1 MSDNTEM
8 EHVAIVRAS
17 NPPSPKAMAAP
28 SSPPS
33 FPISSPSHPSP
44 KTSKALQLRRR
55 GALGYALSPL
65 VQHFGPASRLL
76 VPSTN
81 KMITSLDISLCTQPR
96 FILDFCSEEGRQSV
110 KKWYENQG
118 LHTRFTLLEYRKD
131 KEGQFKHEFIVA
143 WLNNTTL
150 CRFDRRARDGER
162 GNALCDE
169 GALAEDSAHVLSTFE
184 TEYKQLLEQTE
195 VLVSVKLPRGE
206 DLGTILAVCEGI
218 QTHAKASAYNL
229 MRYNCYFFSWMIISA
244 IARRTC
250 NWDTVA
256 LQLSEESWHN
266 IVQTSLAH
274 SFQALEPGPVAT
286 RWTKSLPRLSNI
298 FTKTYERLQSKTTI
312 LPTAPDVRRF
322 QIQLKSNYRDVL
334 GIVMQVLSKL
344 LLRTQV
350 GSTLEKELRRVSSE
364 PVFLAKCAAAEES
377 AVVSILESAHRIL
390 VRTIHG
396 NVFLLQWKQAL
407 AGLHSNISPIVEIAS
422 ANAARRLV
430 DEPLEDLWK
439 SSWAET
445 WEAKQYTSDVPSPGL
460 FSHLRCRDAEDV
472 LKKEWN
478 AIGSRAM
485 SEWKLTWDEWDR
497 LGARYI
503 MIATEALTAEVL
515 MLLTD
520 IPPEHLTFGDSLK
533 LDSAPSLQE
542 LIRGRMEEHFETV
555 DRFGFG
561 SFQELITSTEEAMC
575 EIWVASLDIIQ
586 SNRYSPQHAATTST
600 TA

>member
-1 MSDNTEM
+1 
-8 EHVAIVRAS
+8 
-17 NPPSPKAMAAP
+17 
-28 SSPPS
+28 
-33 FPISSPSHPSP
+33 
-44 KTSKALQLRRR
+44 
-55 GALGYALSPL
+55 
-65 VQHFGPASRLL
+65 
-76 VPSTN
+76 
-81 KMITSLDISLCTQPR
+81 
-96 FILDFCSEEGRQSV
+96 
-110 KKWYENQG
+110 
-118 LHTRFTLLEYRKD
+118 
-131 KEGQFKHEFIVA
+131 
-143 WLNNTTL
+143 
-150 CRFDRRARDGER
+150 
-162 GNALCDE
+162 
-169 GALAEDSAHVLSTFE
+169 
-184 TEYKQLLEQTE
+184 
-195 VLVSVKLPRGE
+195 
-206 DLGTILAVCEGI
+206 
-218 QTHAKASAYNL
+218 
-229 MRYNCYFFSWMIISA
+229 NCYFFSWMIISA

-390 VRTIHG
+390 
-396 NVFLLQWKQAL
+396 AL

-460 FSHLRCRDAEDV
+460 FSHLSSDVRPRLSLRLENILTNRLESDNLPLSTRPQLWVTPRFKTTAKSSWDPKRARYQERGEAIPLLHKHPMKTATRCRDAEDV